1 MFKVIKMK
9 SKKDKDFIIRIP
21 RRLYSK
27 EMQKMFDFLRYKKAT
42 LSSKAKQKDIE
53 ELVEKVRTSRNE
65 KKMAQQYL

>member
-1 MFKVIKMK
+1 MK

-42 LSSKAKQKDIE
+42 ISSKAKQKNID
-53 ELVEKVRTSRNE
+53 ELVEKVRSARNE
-65 KKMAQQYL
+65 KKLAQRYL